1 MPQSR
6 NRGPGFSR
14 RAQWALFAS
23 YVVAGA
29 GALVALVLLVL
40 GIVAPS
46 AFAVARVAAAEVTT
60 PVSTGL
66 AAIGRGIVAVP
77 TAIGNHFH
85 VMGEN
90 AELRATLKRERQVLA
105 RARMLAYDNARLKRL
120 LAMRERAAAPVAT
133 ARLVSSSASS
143 TRRFAVLNAGRW
155 QGVRPGQPVV
165 GPEGLIGR
173 ITEAGPNAARVLLIS
188 DPESIVPVRRTR
200 DGLPALATGRG
211 DGRVDVRIVTI
222 GSGVL
227 RPGDTFVT
235 SGTGGL
241 YRPDIPV
248 ARVLTRSGDT
258 AQARPFTTPDTLD
271 FALVEQAFLPM
282 PAPAATGPR

>member
-1 MPQSR
+1 MAPSR

-14 RAQWALFAS
+14 RAQWAIFTS

-29 GALVALVLLVL
+29 GALVALVLLVVS
-40 GIVAPS
+40 IVAPS
-46 AFAVARVAAAEVTT
+46 AFAVFRSAAAEVTT
-60 PVSTGL
+60 PVSSGV
-66 AAIGRGIVAVP
+66 AAVGRGIAAVP
-77 TAIGNHFH
+77 ESIGNHFH

-90 AELRATLKRERQVLA
+90 ARLRATLQRERRVLS

-120 LAMRERAAAPVAT
+120 LAMRDRAAAPVT
-133 ARLVSSSASS
+133 SARLVSSSATS

-155 QGVRPGQPVV
+155 QGVCPGQPVV
-165 GPEGLIGR
+165 GPEGLVGR
-173 ITEAGPNAARVLLIS
+173 VTEAGPNAARVLLIS

-200 DGLPALATGRG
+200 DGLPALAVGRG
-211 DGRVDVRIVTI
+211 DGRLDIRVVTI

-248 ARVLTRSGDT
+248 ARVLARSGDT
-258 AQARPFTTPDTLD
+258 AEARPFTTPDTLD
-271 FALVEQAFLPM
+271 FAIVEQAFLPIPAAP
-282 PAPAATGPR
+282 PAPK